1 MKMAKRFSVTPSFVI
16 GNVSRMWTMYLK
28 QGITRKDV
36 ATIAQV
42 SERAIRN
49 YEDGKQYPS
58 WKTYNKLAVLFDWEL
73 WV

>member
-1 MKMAKRFSVTPSFVI
+1 MSERFSLTPSYVV
-16 GNVSRMWTMYLK
+16 GNMSRMWTLYLK

-36 ATIAQV
+36 ATVAQV

-58 WKTYNKLAVLFDWEL
+58 QKTYNKLAAFFGWEL
-73 WV
+73 WL

>member
-1 MKMAKRFSVTPSFVI
+1 MAERFCIMPTFVR
-16 GNVSRMWTMYLK
+16 NNMMHMWVLYLK

-36 ATIAQV
+36 ATVAQV

-58 WKTYNKLAVLFDWEL
+58 RSTYNKLAAFFGWEV
-73 WV
+73 WQ